1 MGLHPPLRRPWTPGA
16 LSARRRRVRGS
27 RSWPRSRSRRPC
39 RLGAT
44 RRHARSSWRSLPTRA
59 REGRR
64 GWPARVISVGEELL
78 HRLGVAFHELVEC
91 QLVSLDKLVYIFY
104 SRHLEVTST
113 VDAFSF
119 PKGNLAIILRYSPNV
134 GEKLSEKGLGATLR
148 AWI

>member
-1 MGLHPPLRRPWTPGA
+1 M
-16 LSARRRRVRGS
+16 
-27 RSWPRSRSRRPC
+27 
-39 RLGAT
+39 
-44 RRHARSSWRSLPTRA
+44 
-59 REGRR
+59 
-64 GWPARVISVGEELL
+64 GEELL